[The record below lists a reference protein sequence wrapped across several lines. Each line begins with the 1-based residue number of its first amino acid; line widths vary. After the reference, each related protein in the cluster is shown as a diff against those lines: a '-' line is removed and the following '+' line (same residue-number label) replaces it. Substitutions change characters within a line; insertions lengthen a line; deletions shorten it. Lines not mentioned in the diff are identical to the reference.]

1 MNVQSKRFFSI
12 TILSILLLFM
22 QISPLAFYK
31 LKLFLKFLLLLMRAQ
46 WNYFYPLTP
55 IKCFNNDPPYWAST
69 SNVLVSMANLFK
81 LKVLW
86 YLPLSRGCWPLLNR
100 YIRSFP
106 PSLLAFAM
114 HPGWDFLPT
123 NCSSLNCNQ
132 NNSYSLIGKYGEI
145 PALPKRMFLYT
156 TYPPVWKILSKA
168 LILKLVYPI
177 TKQGTCS

>member
-1 MNVQSKRFFSI
+1 
-12 TILSILLLFM
+12 M
-22 QISPLAFYK
+22 QISPLASYK
-31 LKLFLKFLLLLMRAQ
+31 LKLFLKFLLLLIRAQ
-46 WNYFYPLTP
+46 WNYFYLLTP
-55 IKCFNNDPPYWAST
+55 IKCFNHDPPYWAST

-81 LKVLW
+81 LKGLW

-145 PALPKRMFLYT
+145 PVTPEENVSVYYLPTRLENPLKGPDPQARLPIHNARDLFLLHLAI
-156 TYPPVWKILSKA
+156 V
-168 LILKLVYPI
+168 LVYLVEV
-177 TKQGTCS
+177 KF